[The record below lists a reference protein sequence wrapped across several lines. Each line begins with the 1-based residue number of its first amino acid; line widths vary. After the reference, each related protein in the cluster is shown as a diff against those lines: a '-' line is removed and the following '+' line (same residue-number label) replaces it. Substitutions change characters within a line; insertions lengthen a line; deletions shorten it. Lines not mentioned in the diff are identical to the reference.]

1 MPEHLRAVKQLG
13 RGAYGSVHLC
23 DDTVT
28 GNQVAVKHI
37 KNAARHGKSILREV
51 RLLSR
56 LRHENLLHLLD
67 LPALGSPDFE
77 DVFLVLPYM
86 PTDLHKVIQSRQNL
100 SEKHMQVV
108 ICQIFRALAHL
119 HGAGVAH
126 RDLKPANILL
136 TADCRLKI
144 CDFGLARGDM
154 HMAATGEASDCEE
167 APECGV
173 LTEYVV
179 TRWYR
184 APEVMLLPKQY
195 STALDIWAVGCIIC
209 EMLGRRAVFPGKNH
223 VDMVCRY
230 ARTLGTP
237 RDDELT
243 WLPRASDAYK
253 FLRNVCP
260 QTEGVPLSS
269 LYPNASPACLRLTRS
284 LLQWDPAQR
293 PTATDAQA
301 HEYLKVYLPKQP
313 VSPPEPFDWGFD
325 GFRPTLQAVK
335 DRLYRESLRFESQKN
350 KPAEREKSVTACASS
365 STPRSSTPRGVSQR
379 QTSPDRLR
387 EASVGAERWA
397 RQRPESVRRPQQ
409 QREEVYPQQMQDDGQ
424 AAAEPQPRL
433 SRQRSYNPDRAS
445 SGAQYQLPPAP
456 PALSSGSGRTSARR
470 SSSNLIA
477 APPRSTTPVR
487 GATTSFGQRVA
498 TELHPRVQGAP
509 WWSSSSSCMVR

>member
-1 MPEHLRAVKQLG
+1 MPEHLRTVKQLG

-23 DDTVT
+23 EDRVT
-28 GNQVAVKHI
+28 GSQVAVKHI

-67 LPALGSPDFE
+67 FPALGSPDFE

-167 APECGV
+167 AAECGV

-243 WLPRASDAYK
+243 WLPRNSDAYK

-260 QTEGVPLSS
+260 QTDGVPLSS
-269 LYPNASPACLRLTRS
+269 LYPNASPACLKLTRS

-293 PTATDAQA
+293 PTASDAQA
-301 HEYLKVYLPKQP
+301 HDYLKVYLPKQP
-313 VSPPEPFDWGFD
+313 PTAPEPFDWGFD

-335 DRLYRESLRFESQKN
+335 DRLYRESLRFHPDTQKS
-350 KPAEREKSVTACASS
+350 KPAEREKSAANCA
-365 STPRSSTPRGVSQR
+365 TSSTPRGMQR
-379 QTSPDRLR
+379 HTSPDRPR
-387 EASVGAERWA
+387 EASAGAPTERWA
-397 RQRPESVRRPQQ
+397 RQRPESARRLQRDEVHQAQQ
-409 QREEVYPQQMQDDGQ
+409 QPQDDGHL
-424 AAAEPQPRL
+424 AAEPQPRM
-433 SRQRSYNPDRAS
+433 SRQRSYHNPDAS
-445 SGAQYQLPPAP
+445 CSAQYQLPPAP
-456 PALSSGSGRTSARR
+456 PAQSSGRLSARR
-470 SSSNLIA
+470 SSSNLLG

-487 GATTSFGQRVA
+487 GATTSYGQRVA
-498 TELHPRVQGAP
+498 TDLHPRVQGAP